1 MVPPSVHLPQSVHQP
16 QLSDA
21 AQDWHVIN
29 QEQAPVLPVPW
40 IEEGTMGAMKEPP
53 PVAEEEEE
61 AVPTGQVMLDFVIL
75 PEQYGQTKAF
85 DIQLTVGAI
94 QLDLEKELQIPE
106 GSLNLSNMTGVVQI
120 EGPLDSSKCLIEPFH
135 HAIVSSKMLMG

>member
-1 MVPPSVHLPQSVHQP
+1 MQLVDEGPVVPPSVHLPQSVHQP

-61 AVPTGQVMLDFVIL
+61 EAAPVGANMRRWALVAEVNSDVSRSMNGIIV
-75 PEQYGQTKAF
+75 EG
-85 DIQLTVGAI
+85 QLT
-94 QLDLEKELQIPE
+94 
-106 GSLNLSNMTGVVQI
+106 SR
-120 EGPLDSSKCLIEPFH
+120 
-135 HAIVSSKMLMG
+135 

>member
-1 MVPPSVHLPQSVHQP
+1 MQLVDEGPVVPPSVHLPQSVHQP

-61 AVPTGQVMLDFVIL
+61 EEEEEEAAP
-75 PEQYGQTKAF
+75 
-85 DIQLTVGAI
+85 VGA
-94 QLDLEKELQIPE
+94 LCMSVRRWAPVAE
-106 GSLNLSNMTGVVQI
+106 
-120 EGPLDSSKCLIEPFH
+120 
-135 HAIVSSKMLMG
+135 VSSDVSMNEARIIVGGQF

>member
-1 MVPPSVHLPQSVHQP
+1 MQLVDEGPVVPPSVHLPQSVHQP

-61 AVPTGQVMLDFVIL
+61 EEEEEAAP
-75 PEQYGQTKAF
+75 
-85 DIQLTVGAI
+85 VGA
-94 QLDLEKELQIPE
+94 
-106 GSLNLSNMTGVVQI
+106 NMSVRRWAAVAEVNSREARI
-120 EGPLDSSKCLIEPFH
+120 
-135 HAIVSSKMLMG
+135 IVGGQFR

>member
-1 MVPPSVHLPQSVHQP
+1 MQLVDEGPVVPPSVHLPQSVHQP

-61 AVPTGQVMLDFVIL
+61 EEEKGEAAP
-75 PEQYGQTKAF
+75 
-85 DIQLTVGAI
+85 VGAKVRRWAPVA
-94 QLDLEKELQIPE
+94 E
-106 GSLNLSNMTGVVQI
+106 
-120 EGPLDSSKCLIEPFH
+120 
-135 HAIVSSKMLMG
+135 VSSDVSMNDARIIVGRLFR

>member
-1 MVPPSVHLPQSVHQP
+1 MQLVDEGPVVPPSVHLPQSVHQP

-61 AVPTGQVMLDFVIL
+61 EEEEAAP
-75 PEQYGQTKAF
+75 
-85 DIQLTVGAI
+85 VGA
-94 QLDLEKELQIPE
+94 
-106 GSLNLSNMTGVVQI
+106 NMSVRRWAPVA
-120 EGPLDSSKCLIEPFH
+120 E
-135 HAIVSSKMLMG
+135 VSSDVNMKARIIVKVF

>member
-1 MVPPSVHLPQSVHQP
+1 MQLVDEGPVVPPSVHLPQSVHQP

-61 AVPTGQVMLDFVIL
+61 EEEEEAAP
-75 PEQYGQTKAF
+75 
-85 DIQLTVGAI
+85 VGANSVRRWAPVAEVNSDVSMKRI
-94 QLDLEKELQIPE
+94 IVEVNSGE
-106 GSLNLSNMTGVVQI
+106 
-120 EGPLDSSKCLIEPFH
+120 KCLASFRFSQDFNRNMPPSMFSDQFIKKCIAGNPP
-135 HAIVSSKMLMG
+135 

>member
-1 MVPPSVHLPQSVHQP
+1 MQLVDEGPVVPPSVHLPQSVHQP

-61 AVPTGQVMLDFVIL
+61 EEEEEEAAP
-75 PEQYGQTKAF
+75 
-85 DIQLTVGAI
+85 VGATI
-94 QLDLEKELQIPE
+94 SVRRWAPVAEVNSDVRINGREARI
-106 GSLNLSNMTGVVQI
+106 
-120 EGPLDSSKCLIEPFH
+120 
-135 HAIVSSKMLMG
+135 IVGG